1 MKKKGLFFK
10 IFGQAVKDKSP
21 EEIEQLAMDAADA
34 FGEEDTG
41 TGDGGEPEKD
51 GNTGTAQTVQD
62 AAFLT
67 ALDQKVDKLLSL
79 FDEAA
84 KEKPEDDPMDVA
96 IKELEGEDEEGE
108 EKKEAKVYRQEEKIK
123 RRRPWIK
130 LWLLL
135 F

>member
-1 MKKKGLFFK
+1 
-10 IFGQAVKDKSP
+10 
-21 EEIEQLAMDAADA
+21 MDAADA

>member
-1 MKKKGLFFK
+1 M
-10 IFGQAVKDKSP
+10 
-21 EEIEQLAMDAADA
+21 
-34 FGEEDTG
+34 
-41 TGDGGEPEKD
+41 
-51 GNTGTAQTVQD
+51 
-62 AAFLT
+62 
-67 ALDQKVDKLLSL
+67 DKLLSL